1 MTIPVLGLVL
11 LEVMDKEWT
20 VPQMWA
26 SFLFLG
32 LAAALLARWS
42 VIASLCVG
50 VLIVLIAMGQ
60 HAELTDPYV
69 GPAIRREAGDAY
81 FVHSYVAMAVA
92 LAMCLIPVA
101 WEISK
106 RLRRRKAFVASAA

>member
-1 MTIPVLGLVL
+1 MSALGLVL

-26 SFLFLG
+26 SFLFVG
-32 LAAALLARWS
+32 LVAALLARWS
-42 VIASLCVG
+42 VIASLCAG
-50 VLIVLIAMGQ
+50 LLIVMMAMGQ
-60 HAELTDPYV
+60 HGELTDPYV

-92 LAMCLIPVA
+92 LAMCLGAVA
-101 WEISK
+101 WTMAK
-106 RLRRRKAFVASAA
+106 RFRHRRAVVATAA